1 MPDMLSPSSY
11 IFGYQQGQHSAE
23 RDQWAQDFKE
33 RLAGRR
39 PVTVDQ
45 SYIDNLHTAHQQA
58 QAAAKH
64 NYGTSKE
71 WMDHAQ
77 HLQRENARLE
87 AENARLVAVG
97 NQAMDMAEEMAGFR
111 DTALREGEAK
121 LWRERSGHKQTND
134 EKRLLV
140 VCMRLLAHL
149 TKAEKTGKTDHPDY
163 RHLKVFA
170 EELPMKIE
178 SGQWP
183 SCFPAEIGAAWSR
196 LRKALES

>member
-1 MPDMLSPSSY
+1 MLSPSSY
-11 IFGYQQGQHSAE
+11 LFGYQQGQHSAE

-39 PVTVDQ
+39 PVTIDQ
-45 SYIDNLHTAHQQA
+45 SYIDSLQAAQQQA
-58 QAAAKH
+58 QVAADH
-64 NYGTSKE
+64 NYATGKQ

-77 HLQRENARLE
+77 HLERDNADLK
-87 AENARLVAVG
+87 AENARLVALG
-97 NQAMDMAEEMAGFR
+97 ERGLAMLHEMAGFR

-121 LWRERSGHKQTND
+121 LRLERSQHKETAD

-140 VCMRLLAHL
+140 VFMRLLAHL
-149 TKAEKTGKTDHPDY
+149 TQAEKAEKTDNPDY
-163 RHLKVFA
+163 RDLKLFA
-170 EELPMKIE
+170 EALPMQIA

-183 SCFPAEIGAAWSR
+183 SSFPAEIGAAWTR

>member
-1 MPDMLSPSSY
+1 MVSASSF
-11 IFGYQQGQHSAE
+11 IFGYQQGQRSAE
-23 RDQWAQDFKE
+23 QDQWAQDFKE

-45 SYIDNLHTAHQQA
+45 SYIDGLHSAQRQA
-58 QAAAKH
+58 QVAADH
-64 NYGTSKE
+64 NYATGKQ

-77 HLQRENARLE
+77 HLERENAELK
-87 AENARLVAVG
+87 AEKAQLVSVG
-97 NQAMDMAEEMAGFR
+97 EQGLAMLHEMAGFR
-111 DTALREGEAK
+111 DTALRDGEAK
-121 LWRERSGHKQTND
+121 LRLERSQHKETAD

-140 VCMRLLAHL
+140 VFMRLLAHL

-163 RHLKVFA
+163 ADLKLFA
-170 EELPMKIE
+170 EALPMQIA

-183 SCFPAEIGAAWSR
+183 SCFPAEIGAAWTR